1 MQFPPSPPS
10 KVSSRGG
17 PANWPW
23 LLYQLDSLFLYVRHL
38 NTTGLYSL
46 LGSHSRHTQGVT
58 RVVLTIQVISS
69 HPLLT
74 RAVEQ
79 TLAHVKNFPIQVLPP
94 ASSEG
99 EAINLPN
106 CPRLFLLDGCS
117 LRTDLGRLAARCRTH
132 SPGSKFLALLSP
144 ENCSYEEKTRLFYW
158 GIDGFVEL
166 HNTWQTEL
174 PLAISSVMEGQPW
187 VPPEILLAFVKQAK
201 ALLDA
206 QLLPGHSLTAREGQV
221 LQSLMRR
228 LTNKEISNALGISER
243 TVKFHVSNVLG
254 KLQLDDRRG
263 LSPDKFA
270 MKAFAAGA

>member
-1 MQFPPSPPS
+1 M
-10 KVSSRGG
+10 
-17 PANWPW
+17 
-23 LLYQLDSLFLYVRHL
+23 
-38 NTTGLYSL
+38 
-46 LGSHSRHTQGVT
+46 
-58 RVVLTIQVISS
+58 VLTIQVISS

-74 RAVEQ
+74 RAVEE

-99 EAINLPN
+99 EANNLPT

-132 SPGSKFLALLSP
+132 SPGSKFIALFSP
-144 ENCSYEEKTRLFYW
+144 EGCSNEEKTRLFYW
-158 GIDGFVEL
+158 GIDGFVEF
-166 HNTWQTEL
+166 HKAWQTEL
-174 PLAISSVMEGQPW
+174 PLAIRAVMEGRHWMPL
-187 VPPEILLAFVKQAK
+187 EILLAFVKQAK

-221 LQSLMRR
+221 LQLLMRR

-270 MKAFAAGA
+270 MKAFAAEA